1 MKLRHQ
7 RRGPLTA
14 FTIIEVVV
22 ATLVLSLI
30 LASLYGTWQI
40 ILRSTDRALQVTVNA
55 QRSRMAMRVVEE
67 AVGAAQMFQAN
78 PAIYSFIADTSGQF
92 GALSFC
98 AILPESFPGGGYFGP
113 ERLRR
118 VSFIVE
124 SGGDGPELR
133 LYQNSALAPQDS
145 DVATIPFVLARNVTA
160 FQLDFLDPRSLEYV
174 PEWRWTN
181 QLPRMVRASMSFG
194 GTATRPAEVVSRAIL
209 ISSSSVPPGAAGGA
223 PVQPP
228 ALR

>member
-1 MKLRHQ
+1 MTLRPPC
-7 RRGPLTA
+7 RRAVRA

-67 AVGAAQMFQAN
+67 AIGAAQLFQAN
-78 PAIYSFIADTSGQF
+78 PAIYSFVADTSGQF
-92 GALSFC
+92 SALSFC
-98 AILPESFPGGGYFGP
+98 ANLSESFPGGGYFGP

-118 VSFIVE
+118 VSFVVE
-124 SGGDGPELR
+124 SGDSGPELR

-145 DVATIPFVLARNVTA
+145 DVATMPIVLARNVTA
-160 FQLDFLDPRSLEYV
+160 FQLEYLDPRSLEYA

-209 ISSSSVPPGAAGGA
+209 ISSSAVPAGAAGGA
-223 PVQPP
+223 PGQPP
-228 ALR
+228 PLR